1 MDASTVYASDPALR
15 RQLVERREAVEREIA
30 RAGHSPG
37 LDRLL
42 ADVSAALARAD
53 AGAFGLC
60 ETCLEPI
67 EADRLLA
74 DPLARFC
81 LDHLTAAEQRALER
95 DLDLAARIQRGL
107 LPGQDARV
115 GPWAISYQYEPARVV
130 SGDYCDY
137 IATGDGD
144 LWFMV
149 GDVAGKGIAAS
160 MLMAHLRATL
170 RTLVHMQ
177 LPLAH
182 VMRRASSL
190 FRESAPPAQYATL
203 VLGRAS
209 LDGTVE
215 ISNAG
220 HPAPLLVRREVVD
233 RVDST
238 GLPLGLFRD
247 EQFRV
252 SRWNLQPGETLILY
266 TDGVADAEDGGGH
279 VYGDE
284 RLSAIAA
291 RSQALELPALV
302 RALLTDVV
310 SFQAGI
316 KRQDDITVAAIR
328 RLA

>member
-1 MDASTVYASDPALR
+1 
-15 RQLVERREAVEREIA
+15 
-30 RAGHSPG
+30 
-37 LDRLL
+37 
-42 ADVSAALARAD
+42 
-53 AGAFGLC
+53 
-60 ETCLEPI
+60 
-67 EADRLLA
+67 
-74 DPLARFC
+74 
-81 LDHLTAAEQRALER
+81 
-95 DLDLAARIQRGL
+95 
-107 LPGQDARV
+107 
-115 GPWAISYQYEPARVV
+115 VV

-170 RTLVHMQ
+170 RTLVHMH

-209 LDGTVE
+209 LDGT
-215 ISNAG
+215 
-220 HPAPLLVRREVVD
+220 
-233 RVDST
+233 
-238 GLPLGLFRD
+238 
-247 EQFRV
+247 
-252 SRWNLQPGETLILY
+252 
-266 TDGVADAEDGGGH
+266 GH

-284 RLSAIAA
+284 RLTALAA

-328 RLA
+328 RLE